1 MFSAPETLNDRFNRV
16 AKEQKRTLVV
26 RADDFRANEH
36 GVYSHEGDLGIIAWR
51 MAQRSFTELLSGVD
65 LVVAL
70 AGAPGA
76 GKTTWVQENR
86 RPGVLYLDATLSRR
100 KTRREVCGVTASAG
114 RPIYCV
120 FLDVDLDVCLTRNA
134 TRSPDRRVPPS
145 NIEQAHHRLTVC
157 PPDVDEG
164 WRRVRRLGPV
174 RVPVSVGVDDM
185 LDRSSGD
192 L

>member
-16 AKEQKRTLVV
+16 AKEQKGTLVV
-26 RADDFRANEH
+26 RADDFRADEH

-51 MAQRSFTELLSGVD
+51 MAQRSFNELVQEVD
-65 LVVAL
+65 LVIAL

-76 GKTTWVQENR
+76 GKTTWLKENQQ
-86 RPGVLYLDATLSRR
+86 PGVLYLDSTLARR
-100 KTRREVCGVTASAG
+100 KTRRDVCEMATAAG

-120 FLDVDLDVCLTRNA
+120 FLDVDLEVCLTRNA
-134 TRSPDRRVPPS
+134 TRSPDRRVPSS

-174 RVPVSVGVDDM
+174 RVPMSVGVDVV
-185 LDRSSGD
+185 LDRSDGD